1 MYILEGNDLVKS
13 LESTPGCAAMFFE
26 YPGHGELHEK
36 HSWVDTLCI
45 VVQDVVRL
53 NNPKKI
59 PARFVRVNVAMY
71 KMNATRYLVDLKE
84 ILEMWG
90 EWMFNWQVRNT
101 TALTCKCRVLNDG
114 WNFAQRFNKMI

>member
-1 MYILEGNDLVKS
+1 M
-13 LESTPGCAAMFFE
+13 ESTPGCAAMFFE